1 MRPTDIFLL
10 DQRFTLRRSL
20 VLRRIS
26 CVEPSLKLRSVLRE
40 PLLHFLL
47 IGMLLFLLF
56 GKVAPPSGDGNRIT
70 VSRTVIAAL
79 AGQFQATWSRPP
91 TRDELGNLIA
101 SHVQDEILYREG
113 VALGLVKDDPV
124 IKRRVR
130 QKLEVLIEE
139 EGNAGAPNDAELSA
153 YLSKNAALFRLP
165 PVLSFDQVL
174 FDPADHGANLES
186 ALQTSM
192 AALNGGAA
200 PESQGKSSM
209 LPMHVEDLS
218 ADLVARDFGDDFA
231 KALEAAPVGQWLG
244 PVRSGFGVHLVRIA
258 ERKPGYLPALD
269 EARKAVTREW
279 ENDRRKAALAAN
291 YARLRQDY
299 DVVIEGENAEAAAR

>member
-1 MRPTDIFLL
+1 
-10 DQRFTLRRSL
+10 
-20 VLRRIS
+20 
-26 CVEPSLKLRSVLRE
+26 LKIGFVLRE

-56 GKVAPPSGDGNRIT
+56 GKVAPRSDEGTRIT
-70 VSRTVIAAL
+70 VDRTAIAAL

-91 TRDELGNLIA
+91 TRDEVNGLVDSYIR
-101 SHVQDEILYREG
+101 DEILYREG

-139 EGNAGAPNDAELSA
+139 EGEAGAAGDVELGA
-153 YLSKNAALFRLP
+153 YLSNNAEKFRMP

-174 FDPADHGANLES
+174 FDPADYGDNLES
-186 ALQTSM
+186 ALKTSLV
-192 AALNGGAA
+192 ALNGGAA

-209 LPMHVEDLS
+209 LPMHVEDLPM
-218 ADLVARDFGDDFA
+218 DLVVRDFGDEFG

-244 PVRSGFGVHLVRIA
+244 PIRSGFGVHLVRIA

-279 ENDRRKAALAAN
+279 ESDRRQASLAAN
-291 YARLRQDY
+291 YARLRKDY
-299 DVVIEGENAEAAAR
+299 DVVIEGENAEAAAK